1 MSIKCTKFFVAVF
14 FLAIISLSV
23 SAQGPVKGKLDPK
36 RDPTMEISAKHNL
49 DVARWSIA
57 KRKAYKGGLDRL
69 QEILDTYPTFSRI
82 DEVIYWM
89 GEANFRLNEFEKAG
103 ELFNKLIKDYP
114 ESEFVKKSKEQ
125 LEKIKPEKR

>member
-1 MSIKCTKFFVAVF
+1 MSIKCTIFFVAVF

-23 SAQGPVKGKLDPK
+23 SAQGPVKGKLAPE

>member
-14 FLAIISLSV
+14 FLTIISLSV
-23 SAQGPVKGKLDPK
+23 SAQGPVKGKLDPE

>member
-1 MSIKCTKFFVAVF
+1 MSIKYTKLFVAIF
-14 FLAIISLSV
+14 FLAIASLSV
-23 SAQGPVKGKLDPK
+23 SAQGPVKGKLDPE

-49 DVARWSIA
+49 EVARWSIA

-69 QEILDTYPTFSRI
+69 QEILDTYPGFSRI

-89 GEANFRLNEFEKAG
+89 GEANFRLDQFEKAG
-103 ELFNKLIKDYP
+103 EWYSKLVKDYP

-125 LEKIKPEKR
+125 LEKIKSGK

>member
-1 MSIKCTKFFVAVF
+1 MSIKYTKFFVAVF
-14 FLAIISLSV
+14 FLTIISLSV
-23 SAQGPVKGKLDPK
+23 SAQGPVKGKLDPE

-69 QEILDTYPTFSRI
+69 QEILDSYPTFSRI